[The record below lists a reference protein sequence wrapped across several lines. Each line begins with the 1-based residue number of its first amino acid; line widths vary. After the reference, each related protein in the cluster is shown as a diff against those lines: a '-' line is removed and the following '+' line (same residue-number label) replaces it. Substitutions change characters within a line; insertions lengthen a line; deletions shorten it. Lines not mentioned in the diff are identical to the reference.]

1 MINRIFY
8 SLLISLFATCS
19 ISGQYVSSVFYPDTT
34 KSVSGRNEEKSVI
47 YSNSIN
53 TTDLKKYLYTLASK
67 EFAGRELGYEGNKK
81 AGDYIAESLAKMEA
95 PMVPGQTSYFQP
107 IALTYTSWK
116 DNTIKIGETD
126 HRHLWDYLAFPNKN
140 SDMANLNL
148 EEVIF
153 MGYGIED
160 NKYNDYKKANVKGK
174 VIMINEGEPMIN
186 DSVYRITKT
195 TEESKWSKAND
206 EKLKL
211 AKKNEVTLVLI
222 IVNDIKK
229 MLGENRRFL
238 MGPSIDMANTVGKG
252 YDLPNHI
259 FISSTMAK
267 NIIGDNEK
275 AILKARN
282 NITKKGKFKP
292 VTLKKPIMINMVRKQ
307 TLVEGRNIAAYIEG
321 TSKKEECIIVSAHY
335 DHIGQKGDVVYYGA
349 DDNASGST
357 TLLELTEG
365 YVQALKNGDQPKRSI
380 MFTWVTGEEKGLLG
394 SNYYVENPLIPLAN
408 SVANINI
415 DMVGRIDKKY
425 TESGLE
431 SYSYVIGSDRLS
443 TDLHRINEEVSENY
457 SKLICDYTYNSESDP
472 NRYYFRSDHY
482 NFAKKGIPAIFF
494 FSGVHEDYHQPG
506 DTPDKI
512 MYEKMVTIGKHVFN
526 LIWKLADRDQRIVVD
541 GVVK

>member
-1 MINRIFY
+1 MKNRIIF
-8 SLLISLFATCS
+8 SLFIAFGIIYNAS
-19 ISGQYVSSVFYPDTT
+19 AQYVSSVFYPDTT
-34 KSVSGRNEEKSVI
+34 KSAVNRNAEKSVM
-47 YSNSIN
+47 YSNTIN
-53 TTDLKKYLYTLASK
+53 TTDLKKHLYTLASK
-67 EFAGRELGYEGNKK
+67 EFAGRELGYEGNMK
-81 AGDYIAESLAKMEA
+81 AGDYIASELVKMGA
-95 PMVPGQTSYFQP
+95 PMVPGQTTYFQP

-116 DNTIKIGETD
+116 DNTIKIGDTD

-140 SDMANLNL
+140 SDMSNLAL
-148 EEVIF
+148 DEVVF

-160 NKYNDYKKANVKGK
+160 KKYNDYKKANVKGK

-186 DSVYRITKT
+186 DSIYRISKS
-195 TEESKWSKAND
+195 TEVSKWGKD
-206 EKLKL
+206 TEEKLKV
-211 AKKNEVTLVLI
+211 AKNHGATLVLI

-238 MGPSIDMANTVGKG
+238 MGPSVDMANTVGKA

-259 FISSTMAK
+259 YISSTMAK
-267 NIIGDNEK
+267 KIIGDNEK
-275 AILKARN
+275 AIIEARN
-282 NITKKGKFKP
+282 MITKNGSFKP
-292 VTLKKPIMINMVRKQ
+292 VSLKTQMAINMVRKQ

-321 TSKKEECIIVSAHY
+321 TSKKDECIIVSAHY

-357 TLLELTEG
+357 TLLELIEG
-365 YVQALKNGDQPKRSI
+365 YIQALKNGDQPKRSI
-380 MFTWVTGEEKGLLG
+380 LFAWVTGEEKGLLG
-394 SNYYVENPLIPLAN
+394 SNYYVEHPLIPLAN

-415 DMVGRIDKKY
+415 DMVGRRDKKY
-425 TESGLE
+425 TDAGLE

-443 TDLHRINEEVSENY
+443 TDLHKINEDVSQNY
-457 SKLICDYTYNSESDP
+457 SNLICDYTYNSESDP

-512 MYEKMVTIGKHVFN
+512 MYEKMVSIGKHVFN
-526 LIWKLADRDQRIVVD
+526 LIWKLADREQRIVVD
-541 GVVK
+541 GIVK

>member
-148 EEVIF
+148 EEVVF

-238 MGPSIDMANTVGKG
+238 MGPSIDMANTVGKA